1 VIHVVET
8 ASRASAVG
16 GGRNGSRFAGDRTG
30 NVTARAVSR
39 DRQSTI
45 AGDSPEQDEV
55 ISDDERTFVI
65 RADHDVPVARQYA
78 RAFAER
84 TGFTNGDQI
93 IIDAVIGELATNILT
108 FAGKGEFVFATK
120 NDDGRTGI
128 VIVARDEGPGIPD
141 VSRAFTD
148 GYSTSGRLG
157 LGLAGARRLM
167 DSFDVASAPG
177 KGTTITMKKWR
188 GSRA

>member
-8 ASRASAVG
+8 DSRTSADG
-16 GGRNGSRFAGDRTG
+16 GGRIGSRFAGDRNG
-30 NVTARAVSR
+30 NVAVRTGSR
-39 DRQSTI
+39 DRQSRI
-45 AGDSPEQDEV
+45 AADSPEMDEETF
-55 ISDDERTFVI
+55 DDERTFVI
-65 RADHDVPVARQYA
+65 RADRDVPVARQYA

-93 IIDAVIGELATNILT
+93 IIDSVIGELATNILT

-141 VSRAFTD
+141 VPRAFTD

-188 GSRA
+188 ASRA